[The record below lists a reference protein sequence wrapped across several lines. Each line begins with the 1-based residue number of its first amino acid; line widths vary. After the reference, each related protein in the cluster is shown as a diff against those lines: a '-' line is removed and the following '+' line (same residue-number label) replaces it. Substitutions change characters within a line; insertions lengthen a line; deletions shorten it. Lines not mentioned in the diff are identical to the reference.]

1 MKPTPGQKART
12 RFIGIRTRL
21 LLSVMLVLTVSLV
34 VLFVWF
40 NHFITRQLWR
50 HIRED
55 AVSSLTGALNGIDGD
70 QFEAL
75 VQDMRQNRAAWGL
88 TGTHYPEDER
98 FWEHTNWLLT
108 VHRIDHRMYLY
119 TYVPGSAPNE
129 VLFIGSHGA
138 PLNPPEGAYPF
149 ESYQNEVLWNG
160 LSALSET
167 QPAQETPD
175 AFGIWALTV
184 CAPIRNS
191 RGEVVGALGLDLKSD
206 IIHDMQDQARNG
218 LIIAFSGTFFFILI
232 TLYSL
237 ATGFVR
243 PILRLTQAAKKA
255 GEGDYAQD
263 LSGLM
268 HTRAQDEIGTL
279 AQVFDEMLDRL
290 QEREKQGNPMQ
301 PFNIEIDRQE
311 TARALEIITQSSA
324 FGSAA
329 DAAQRARKEA

>member
-1 MKPTPGQKART
+1 MNPASGRKART

-21 LLSVMLVLTVSLV
+21 LLSVMLVLTVSMLG
-34 VLFVWF
+34 LFIWL
-40 NHFITRQLWR
+40 NHFITLQIWT

-75 VQDMRQNRAAWGL
+75 VQDMRQNQAAWGL
-88 TGTHYPEDER
+88 NGTRYPEDER
-98 FWEHTNWLLT
+98 YWQHVNWLLT
-108 VHRIDHRMYLY
+108 VHQIDSRMYLY

-175 AFGIWALTV
+175 AYGIWALTV
-184 CAPIRNS
+184 SAPIRNS
-191 RGEVVGALGLDLKSD
+191 RGETVGALGLDLKSD
-206 IIHDMQDQARNG
+206 IIHEIQDQVRNS
-218 LIIAFSGTFFFILI
+218 LIIAFFGMLFFMFI

-268 HTRAQDEIGTL
+268 QTGVKDEIGTL
-279 AQVFDEMLDRL
+279 AQVFDEMLDQL
-290 QEREKQGNPMQ
+290 QEREKRGNPMQ

-311 TARALEIITQSSA
+311 TTRGLEIITQSAA
-324 FGSAA
+324 FGNAA
-329 DAAQRARKEA
+329 AAARALREEK